1 MTSTTSD
8 MHVERDGERRQPA
21 AAAHAGDLVLAHAHE
36 GGRRG
41 AGAADRRLDR
51 SRRSGLVVIL
61 LGWWGAS
68 HTPNLYEQ
76 VPYSISGGMFGLG
89 LVFAGGFAYFAY
101 WMTQLV
107 RATQRDTAETRAVL
121 ERIESLLSGGTVGG
135 GNGSSSMAPSSS
147 PRPPTSPPAAAPS
160 TTAPTAR
167 PSPAARASRQSTRQE
182 VQAPPLPHLQP
193 GLSSRP
199 QPSG

>member
-1 MTSTTSD
+1 MTSTTGD
-8 MHVERDGERRQPA
+8 IRVERDATGEASRQQRLTTAISSLRTRTKATDA
-21 AAAHAGDLVLAHAHE
+21 ARVLLIVGSIAAPL
-36 GGRRG
+36 
-41 AGAADRRLDR
+41 
-51 SRRSGLVVIL
+51 GLVVIL

-107 RATQRDTAETRAVL
+107 RATRRDTAETRAVL

-135 GNGSSSMAPSSS
+135 GNGRTSSLAAELV
-147 PRPPTSPPAAAPS
+147 PPATYVA
-160 TTAPTAR
+160 TAR
-167 PSPAARASRQSTRQE
+167 GTLYHRPDCAAVAGRKGVKKIDPAKGSLEPCRICNPS
-182 VQAPPLPHLQP
+182 
-193 GLSSRP
+193 
-199 QPSG
+199 